1 LSAKKPPW
9 LKVPF
14 PGGERYSWI
23 KKRAANL
30 NLSTVC
36 EEANCPNIGECWNG
50 GTATFMLMGDTCTRG
65 CRFCSVKSAKNPE
78 ALDAEEPKKLAE
90 TVKNL
95 ALKYV
100 VLTTVDRDDLPDQGA
115 SHIARCIRSTQR
127 ACPEMLIEM
136 LMPDFQGKTELVQ
149 QVINSRPAVLAHN
162 LETVRSLSEKVRDSR
177 AGYDQSLDV
186 LHYLKQQCP
195 EGYTKSSLML
205 GVGES
210 RTETLQAMKDLRD
223 VGVDFLTIG
232 QYLQPSKKHLK
243 VEKFVHPDEFDD
255 LAVQGDKMGFEY
267 VASGPLVRSS
277 YKAAE
282 FYMNEKFGETH
293 EFNRQSHFVS
303 NQENF
308 R

>member
-1 LSAKKPPW
+1 MSSTTTRLSAKKPPW

-78 ALDAEEPKKLAE
+78 ALDAEEPKKLAD

-186 LHYLKQQCP
+186 LHYLKQNCP

-282 FYMNEKFGETH
+282 FYIERKIRGNA
-293 EFNRQSHFVS
+293 
-303 NQENF
+303 
-308 R
+308 

>member
-1 LSAKKPPW
+1 MSTTTTRLSPKKPPW

-14 PGGERYSWI
+14 PGGESYSWI

-50 GTATFMLMGDTCTRG
+50 GTATFMMMGDTCTRG
-65 CRFCSVKSAKNPE
+65 CRFCSVKSAKNPG
-78 ALDAEEPKKLAE
+78 ALDPEEPKKLAE

-136 LMPDFQGKTELVQ
+136 LMPDFQGKIELVQ
-149 QVINSRPAVLAHN
+149 QVINARPAVLAHN
-162 LETVRSLSEKVRDSR
+162 LETVRSLTDRVRDSR
-177 AGYDQSLDV
+177 ASYDQSLDV
-186 LHYLKQQCP
+186 LRYLKQQCP
-195 EGYTKSSLML
+195 DGYTKSSLML

-210 RTETLQAMKDLRD
+210 RTETMQAMKDLRD

-243 VEKFVHPDEFDD
+243 VEKFMHPDEFDE
-255 LAVQGDKMGFEY
+255 LALQGDKMGFEY

-282 FYMNEKFGETH
+282 FYIERKIRVNA
-293 EFNRQSHFVS
+293 
-303 NQENF
+303 
-308 R
+308 

>member
-1 LSAKKPPW
+1 MSTTTTRLSAKKPPW

-78 ALDAEEPKKLAE
+78 ALDTEEPKKLAE

-282 FYMNEKFGETH
+282 FYIERKIRGNA
-293 EFNRQSHFVS
+293 
-303 NQENF
+303 
-308 R
+308 

>member
-1 LSAKKPPW
+1 VSTTTTRLSAKKPPW

-282 FYMNEKFGETH
+282 FYIERKIRGNA
-293 EFNRQSHFVS
+293 
-303 NQENF
+303 
-308 R
+308 

>member
-1 LSAKKPPW
+1 MSTTTNILSAKKPPW

-65 CRFCSVKSAKNPE
+65 CRFCSVKSAKNPG

-90 TVKNL
+90 TVNNL

-149 QVINSRPAVLAHN
+149 QVINARPAVLAHN
-162 LETVRSLSEKVRDSR
+162 LETVRSLTGKVRDSR
-177 AGYDQSLDV
+177 ASYDQSLDV
-186 LHYLKQQCP
+186 LRYLKQQCP
-195 EGYTKSSLML
+195 DGYTKSSLML

-243 VEKFVHPDEFDD
+243 VEKFMHPDEFDE
-255 LAVQGDKMGFEY
+255 LALQGDKMGFEY

-282 FYMNEKFGETH
+282 FYIERKIRVNA
-293 EFNRQSHFVS
+293 
-303 NQENF
+303 
-308 R
+308 

>member
-1 LSAKKPPW
+1 MSTTTNILSAKKPPW

-78 ALDAEEPKKLAE
+78 VLDAKEPKKLAE

-149 QVINSRPAVLAHN
+149 QVINARPAVLAHN
-162 LETVRSLSEKVRDSR
+162 LETVRSLTDRVRDSR
-177 AGYDQSLDV
+177 ASYDQSLDV
-186 LHYLKQQCP
+186 LRYLKQQCP
-195 EGYTKSSLML
+195 DGYTKSSLML

-243 VEKFVHPDEFDD
+243 VEKFMHPDEFNE
-255 LAVQGDKMGFEY
+255 LALQGDKMGFEY

-282 FYMNEKFGETH
+282 FYIERKIRVNA
-293 EFNRQSHFVS
+293 
-303 NQENF
+303 
-308 R
+308 

>member
-1 LSAKKPPW
+1 VSTTTTRLYPKKPPW

-36 EEANCPNIGECWNG
+36 EEANCPNIGECWND

-65 CRFCSVKSAKNPE
+65 CRFCSVKSAKNPG

-90 TVKNL
+90 TVNNL

-149 QVINSRPAVLAHN
+149 QVINARPAVLAHN
-162 LETVRSLSEKVRDSR
+162 LETVRSLTGKVRDSR
-177 AGYDQSLDV
+177 ASYDQSLDV
-186 LHYLKQQCP
+186 LRYLKQQCP
-195 EGYTKSSLML
+195 DGYTKSSLML

-243 VEKFVHPDEFDD
+243 VEKFMHPDEFNE
-255 LAVQGDKMGFEY
+255 LALQGDKMGFEY

-282 FYMNEKFGETH
+282 FYIERKIRVNA
-293 EFNRQSHFVS
+293 
-303 NQENF
+303 
-308 R
+308 

>member
-1 LSAKKPPW
+1 MSTTTTRLSPKKPPW

-65 CRFCSVKSAKNPE
+65 CRFCSVKSAKNPG
-78 ALDAEEPKKLAE
+78 ALDPEEPKKLAE

-100 VLTTVDRDDLPDQGA
+100 VLTTVNRDDLPDQGA

-149 QVINSRPAVLAHN
+149 QVINARPAVLAHN
-162 LETVRSLSEKVRDSR
+162 LETVRSLTDRVRDSR
-177 AGYDQSLDV
+177 ASYDQSLDV
-186 LHYLKQQCP
+186 LRYLKQQCP
-195 EGYTKSSLML
+195 DGYTKSSLML

-243 VEKFVHPDEFDD
+243 VEKFMHPDEFDE
-255 LAVQGDKMGFEY
+255 LALQGDKMGFEY

-282 FYMNEKFGETH
+282 FYIERKIRVNA
-293 EFNRQSHFVS
+293 
-303 NQENF
+303 
-308 R
+308 

>member
-1 LSAKKPPW
+1 MSTTTNILSAKKPPW

-65 CRFCSVKSAKNPE
+65 CRFCSVKSAKNPG

-90 TVKNL
+90 TVNNL

-149 QVINSRPAVLAHN
+149 QVINTRPAVLAHN
-162 LETVRSLSEKVRDSR
+162 LETVRSLTDRVRDSR
-177 AGYDQSLDV
+177 ASYDQSLDV
-186 LHYLKQQCP
+186 LRYLKQQCP
-195 EGYTKSSLML
+195 DGYTKSSLML

-243 VEKFVHPDEFDD
+243 VEKFMHPDEFNE
-255 LAVQGDKMGFEY
+255 LALQGDKMGFEY

-282 FYMNEKFGETH
+282 FYIERKIRVNA
-293 EFNRQSHFVS
+293 
-303 NQENF
+303 
-308 R
+308 

>member
-1 LSAKKPPW
+1 MSTTTNILSAKKPPW

-65 CRFCSVKSAKNPE
+65 CRFCSVKSAKNPG

-90 TVKNL
+90 TVNNL

-149 QVINSRPAVLAHN
+149 QVINARPAVLAHN
-162 LETVRSLSEKVRDSR
+162 LETVRSLTDRVRDSR
-177 AGYDQSLDV
+177 ASYDQSLDV
-186 LHYLKQQCP
+186 LRYLKQQCP
-195 EGYTKSSLML
+195 DGYTKSSLML

-243 VEKFVHPDEFDD
+243 VEKFMHPDEFDE
-255 LAVQGDKMGFEY
+255 LALQGDKMGFEY

-282 FYMNEKFGETH
+282 FYIERKIRVNA
-293 EFNRQSHFVS
+293 
-303 NQENF
+303 
-308 R
+308 

>member
-1 LSAKKPPW
+1 MSTTTTRLSPKKPPW

-65 CRFCSVKSAKNPE
+65 CRFCSVKSAKNPG

-90 TVKNL
+90 TVNNL

-149 QVINSRPAVLAHN
+149 QVINARPAVLAHN
-162 LETVRSLSEKVRDSR
+162 LETVRSLTGKVRDSR
-177 AGYDQSLDV
+177 ASYDQSLDV
-186 LHYLKQQCP
+186 LRYLKQQCP
-195 EGYTKSSLML
+195 DGYTKSSLML

-223 VGVDFLTIG
+223 AGVDFLTIG

-243 VEKFVHPDEFDD
+243 VEKFMHPDEFNE
-255 LAVQGDKMGFEY
+255 LALQGDKMGFEY

-282 FYMNEKFGETH
+282 FYIERKIRVNA
-293 EFNRQSHFVS
+293 
-303 NQENF
+303 
-308 R
+308 

>member
-1 LSAKKPPW
+1 MSTTTRLSPKKPPW

-65 CRFCSVKSAKNPE
+65 CRFCSVKSAKNPG
-78 ALDAEEPKKLAE
+78 ALDPEEPKKLAE
-90 TVKNL
+90 TVNNL

-149 QVINSRPAVLAHN
+149 QVINARPAVLAHN
-162 LETVRSLSEKVRDSR
+162 LETVRSLTGKVRDSR
-177 AGYDQSLDV
+177 ASYDQSLDV
-186 LHYLKQQCP
+186 LRYLKQQCP
-195 EGYTKSSLML
+195 DGYTKSSLML

-223 VGVDFLTIG
+223 AGVDFLTIG

-243 VEKFVHPDEFDD
+243 VEKFMHPDEFNE
-255 LAVQGDKMGFEY
+255 LALQGDKMGFEY

-282 FYMNEKFGETH
+282 FYIERKIRVNA
-293 EFNRQSHFVS
+293 
-303 NQENF
+303 
-308 R
+308 

>member
-1 LSAKKPPW
+1 MSTTTNILSAKKPPW

-65 CRFCSVKSAKNPE
+65 CRFCSVKSAKNPG

-90 TVKNL
+90 TVNNL

-136 LMPDFQGKTELVQ
+136 LMPDFQGKIELVQ
-149 QVINSRPAVLAHN
+149 QVINARPAVLAHN
-162 LETVRSLSEKVRDSR
+162 LETVRSLTGKVRDSR
-177 AGYDQSLDV
+177 ASYDQSLDV
-186 LHYLKQQCP
+186 LRYLKQQCP
-195 EGYTKSSLML
+195 DGYTKSSLML

-210 RTETLQAMKDLRD
+210 RTETMQAMKDLRD

-243 VEKFVHPDEFDD
+243 VEKFMHPDEFDE
-255 LAVQGDKMGFEY
+255 LALQGDKMGFEY

-282 FYMNEKFGETH
+282 FYIERKIRVNA
-293 EFNRQSHFVS
+293 
-303 NQENF
+303 
-308 R
+308 

>member
-1 LSAKKPPW
+1 MSTTTNILSAKKPPW

-65 CRFCSVKSAKNPE
+65 CRFCSVKSAKNPG
-78 ALDAEEPKKLAE
+78 ALDPEEPKKLAE
-90 TVKNL
+90 TVNNL

-149 QVINSRPAVLAHN
+149 QVINARPAVLAHN
-162 LETVRSLSEKVRDSR
+162 LETVRSLTGKVRDSR
-177 AGYDQSLDV
+177 ASYDQSLDV
-186 LHYLKQQCP
+186 LRYLKQQCP
-195 EGYTKSSLML
+195 DGYTKSSLML
-205 GVGES
+205 GVGET
-210 RTETLQAMKDLRD
+210 RRETLQAMKDLRD

-243 VEKFVHPDEFDD
+243 VEKFMHPDEFDE
-255 LAVQGDKMGFEY
+255 LALQGDKMGFVY

-282 FYMNEKFGETH
+282 FYIERKIRVNA
-293 EFNRQSHFVS
+293 
-303 NQENF
+303 
-308 R
+308 

>member
-1 LSAKKPPW
+1 MSTTTTRLSAKKPPW

-78 ALDAEEPKKLAE
+78 VLDAKEPKKLAE

-100 VLTTVDRDDLPDQGA
+100 VLTTVNRDDLPDQGA

-136 LMPDFQGKTELVQ
+136 LMPDFQGKIELVQ
-149 QVINSRPAVLAHN
+149 QVINARPAVLAHN
-162 LETVRSLSEKVRDSR
+162 LETVRSLTGKVRDSR
-177 AGYDQSLDV
+177 ASYDQSLDV
-186 LHYLKQQCP
+186 LRYLKQQCP
-195 EGYTKSSLML
+195 DGYTKSSLML

-210 RTETLQAMKDLRD
+210 RTETMQAMKDLRD

-243 VEKFVHPDEFDD
+243 VEKFMHPDEFDE
-255 LAVQGDKMGFEY
+255 LALQGDKMGFEY

-282 FYMNEKFGETH
+282 FYIERKIRVNA
-293 EFNRQSHFVS
+293 
-303 NQENF
+303 
-308 R
+308 

>member
-1 LSAKKPPW
+1 MSTTTTRLSPKKPSW

-65 CRFCSVKSAKNPE
+65 CRFCSVKSAKNPG
-78 ALDAEEPKKLAE
+78 ALDPEEPKKLAE
-90 TVKNL
+90 TVNNL

-149 QVINSRPAVLAHN
+149 QVINARPAVLAHN
-162 LETVRSLSEKVRDSR
+162 LETVRSLTGKVRDSR
-177 AGYDQSLDV
+177 ASYDQSLDV
-186 LHYLKQQCP
+186 LRYLKQQCP
-195 EGYTKSSLML
+195 DGYTKSSLML

-210 RTETLQAMKDLRD
+210 RTETLQAMKDLRNA
-223 VGVDFLTIG
+223 GVDFLTIG

-243 VEKFVHPDEFDD
+243 VEKFMHPDEFDE
-255 LAVQGDKMGFEY
+255 LALQGDKMGFEY

-282 FYMNEKFGETH
+282 FYIERKIRVNA
-293 EFNRQSHFVS
+293 
-303 NQENF
+303 
-308 R
+308 

>member
-1 LSAKKPPW
+1 MSTTTTRLSAKKPPW

-65 CRFCSVKSAKNPE
+65 CRFCSVKSAKNPG

-90 TVKNL
+90 TVNNL

-149 QVINSRPAVLAHN
+149 QVINARPAVLAHN
-162 LETVRSLSEKVRDSR
+162 LETVRSLTGKVRDSR
-177 AGYDQSLDV
+177 ASYDQSLDV
-186 LHYLKQQCP
+186 LRYLKQQCP
-195 EGYTKSSLML
+195 DGYTKSSLML

-243 VEKFVHPDEFDD
+243 VEKFMHPDEFNE
-255 LAVQGDKMGFEY
+255 LALQGDKMGFEY

-282 FYMNEKFGETH
+282 FYIERKIRVNA
-293 EFNRQSHFVS
+293 
-303 NQENF
+303 
-308 R
+308 

>member
-1 LSAKKPPW
+1 MSTTTTRLSAKKPPW

-65 CRFCSVKSAKNPE
+65 CRFCSVKSANNPG
-78 ALDAEEPKKLAE
+78 ALDPEEPKKLAE

-100 VLTTVDRDDLPDQGA
+100 VLTTVNRDDLPDQGA

-149 QVINSRPAVLAHN
+149 QVINARPAVLAHN
-162 LETVRSLSEKVRDSR
+162 LETVRSLTDRVRDSR
-177 AGYDQSLDV
+177 ASYDQSLDV
-186 LHYLKQQCP
+186 LRYLKQQCP
-195 EGYTKSSLML
+195 DGYTKSSLML

-243 VEKFVHPDEFDD
+243 VEKFMHPDEFDE
-255 LAVQGDKMGFEY
+255 LALQGDKMGFEY

-282 FYMNEKFGETH
+282 FYIERKIRVNA
-293 EFNRQSHFVS
+293 
-303 NQENF
+303 
-308 R
+308 

>member
-1 LSAKKPPW
+1 MSAKKPPW

-186 LHYLKQQCP
+186 LHYLKQNCP

-282 FYMNEKFGETH
+282 FYIERKIRGNA
-293 EFNRQSHFVS
+293 
-303 NQENF
+303 
-308 R
+308 

>member
-1 LSAKKPPW
+1 MSTTTNRLSAKKPPW

-65 CRFCSVKSAKNPE
+65 CRFCSVKSAKNPG

-149 QVINSRPAVLAHN
+149 QVINARPAVLAHN
-162 LETVRSLSEKVRDSR
+162 LETVRSLTGKVRDSR
-177 AGYDQSLDV
+177 ASYDQSLDV
-186 LHYLKQQCP
+186 LRYLKQQCP
-195 EGYTKSSLML
+195 DGYTKSSLML

-243 VEKFVHPDEFDD
+243 VEKFMHPDEFNE
-255 LAVQGDKMGFEY
+255 LALQGDKMGFEY

-277 YKAAE
+277 YNAAE
-282 FYMNEKFGETH
+282 FYIERKIRVNA
-293 EFNRQSHFVS
+293 
-303 NQENF
+303 
-308 R
+308 

>member
-1 LSAKKPPW
+1 MSTKTNRLSTKKPPW

-23 KKRAANL
+23 KKRTANL
-30 NLSTVC
+30 KLSTVC

-65 CRFCSVKSAKNPE
+65 CRFCSVKSAKNPG

-90 TVKNL
+90 TVKNM

-115 SHIARCIRSTQR
+115 SHIARCIHSTQS
-127 ACPEMLIEM
+127 ASPEMLIEM
-136 LMPDFQGKTELVQ
+136 LMPDFQGKTELIQ
-149 QVINSRPAVLAHN
+149 QVINARPAVLAHN
-162 LETVRSLSEKVRDSR
+162 LETVRSLTDKVRDSR

-186 LHYLKQQCP
+186 LRYLKEQCP

-232 QYLQPSKKHLK
+232 QYLQPSKKHLR
-243 VEKFVHPDEFDD
+243 VENFVHPDEFNE
-255 LAVQGDKMGFEY
+255 LALQGDKMGFEY

-282 FYMNEKFGETH
+282 FYIERKILGNA
-293 EFNRQSHFVS
+293 
-303 NQENF
+303 
-308 R
+308 

>member
-1 LSAKKPPW
+1 MSTTTTRLSVKKPPW

-30 NLSTVC
+30 NLNTVC
-36 EEANCPNIGECWNG
+36 EEAKCPNIGECWNG

-65 CRFCSVKSAKNPE
+65 CRFCSVKTAKIPG
-78 ALDAEEPKKLAE
+78 ALDTEEPRKLAG
-90 TVKNL
+90 TVKNMDL
-95 ALKYV
+95 RYV

-136 LMPDFQGKTELVQ
+136 LMPDFQGNTELVQ
-149 QVINSRPAVLAHN
+149 QVINARPAVLAHN
-162 LETVRSLSEKVRDSR
+162 LETVRRLTPKVRDSR

-186 LHYLKQQCP
+186 LRYLKQHCP

-205 GVGES
+205 GVGE
-210 RTETLQAMKDLRD
+210 RRAETLQAMEDLRD

-232 QYLQPSKKHLK
+232 QYLQPTKKHLK
-243 VEKFVHPDEFDD
+243 VENFVHPDEFNE
-255 LAVQGDKMGFEY
+255 LARLGDKMGFEY

-282 FYMNEKFGETH
+282 FYIERKIRGNA
-293 EFNRQSHFVS
+293 
-303 NQENF
+303 
-308 R
+308 

>member
-1 LSAKKPPW
+1 MSTTTTRLSAKKPPW

-14 PGGERYSWI
+14 PGGESYSWI

-65 CRFCSVKSAKNPE
+65 CRFCSVKSAKNPG
-78 ALDAEEPKKLAE
+78 ALDPEEPKKLAE

-149 QVINSRPAVLAHN
+149 QVINARPAVLAHN
-162 LETVRSLSEKVRDSR
+162 LETVRSLTDRVRDSR
-177 AGYDQSLDV
+177 ASYDQSLDV
-186 LHYLKQQCP
+186 LRYLKQQCP
-195 EGYTKSSLML
+195 DGYTKSSLML

-210 RTETLQAMKDLRD
+210 RTETMQAMKDLRD

-243 VEKFVHPDEFDD
+243 VEKFMHPDEFDE
-255 LAVQGDKMGFEY
+255 LALQGDKMGFEY

-282 FYMNEKFGETH
+282 FYIERKIRVNA
-293 EFNRQSHFVS
+293 
-303 NQENF
+303 
-308 R
+308 

>member
-1 LSAKKPPW
+1 MSTTTNILSAKKPPW

-65 CRFCSVKSAKNPE
+65 CRFCSVKSAKNPG
-78 ALDAEEPKKLAE
+78 ALDPEEPKKLAE
-90 TVKNL
+90 TVNNL

-149 QVINSRPAVLAHN
+149 QVINARPAVLAHN
-162 LETVRSLSEKVRDSR
+162 LETVRSLTGKVRDSR
-177 AGYDQSLDV
+177 ASYDQSLDV
-186 LHYLKQQCP
+186 LRYLKQQCP
-195 EGYTKSSLML
+195 DGYTKSSLML

-223 VGVDFLTIG
+223 AGVDFLTIG

-243 VEKFVHPDEFDD
+243 VEKFMHPDEFDE
-255 LAVQGDKMGFEY
+255 LALQGDKMGFEY

-282 FYMNEKFGETH
+282 FYIERKIRVNA
-293 EFNRQSHFVS
+293 
-303 NQENF
+303 
-308 R
+308 

>member
-1 LSAKKPPW
+1 MSTTTTRLSPKKPPW

-78 ALDAEEPKKLAE
+78 VLDAKEPKKLAE

-100 VLTTVDRDDLPDQGA
+100 VLTTVNRDDLPDQGA

-136 LMPDFQGKTELVQ
+136 LMPDFQGKIELVQ
-149 QVINSRPAVLAHN
+149 QVINARPAVLAHN
-162 LETVRSLSEKVRDSR
+162 LETVRSLTDRVRDSR
-177 AGYDQSLDV
+177 ASYDQSLDV
-186 LHYLKQQCP
+186 LRYLKQQCP
-195 EGYTKSSLML
+195 DGYTKSSLML

-210 RTETLQAMKDLRD
+210 RTETMQAMKDLRD

-243 VEKFVHPDEFDD
+243 VEKFMHPDEFDE
-255 LAVQGDKMGFEY
+255 LALQGDKMGFEY

-282 FYMNEKFGETH
+282 FYIERKIRVNA
-293 EFNRQSHFVS
+293 
-303 NQENF
+303 
-308 R
+308 

>member
-1 LSAKKPPW
+1 MSTTTTRLSAKKPPW

-65 CRFCSVKSAKNPE
+65 CRFCSVKSAKNPG
-78 ALDAEEPKKLAE
+78 ALDPEEPKKLAE
-90 TVKNL
+90 TVNNL

-149 QVINSRPAVLAHN
+149 QVINARPAVLAHN
-162 LETVRSLSEKVRDSR
+162 LETVRSLTGKVRDSR
-177 AGYDQSLDV
+177 ASYDQSLDV
-186 LHYLKQQCP
+186 LRYLKQQCP
-195 EGYTKSSLML
+195 DGYTKSSLML

-243 VEKFVHPDEFDD
+243 VEKFMHPDEFNE
-255 LAVQGDKMGFEY
+255 LALQGDKMGFEY

-282 FYMNEKFGETH
+282 FYIERKIRVNA
-293 EFNRQSHFVS
+293 
-303 NQENF
+303 
-308 R
+308 

>member
-1 LSAKKPPW
+1 MSATTTRLSPKKPPW

-65 CRFCSVKSAKNPE
+65 CRFCSVKSAKNPG
-78 ALDAEEPKKLAE
+78 ALDPEEPKKLAE

-100 VLTTVDRDDLPDQGA
+100 VLTTVNRDDLPDQGA

-149 QVINSRPAVLAHN
+149 QVINARPAVLAHN
-162 LETVRSLSEKVRDSR
+162 LETVRSLTDRVRDSR
-177 AGYDQSLDV
+177 ASYDQSLDV
-186 LHYLKQQCP
+186 LRYLKQQCP
-195 EGYTKSSLML
+195 DGYTKSSLML

-243 VEKFVHPDEFDD
+243 VEKFMHPDEFDE
-255 LAVQGDKMGFEY
+255 LALQGDKMGFEY

-282 FYMNEKFGETH
+282 FYIERKIRVNT
-293 EFNRQSHFVS
+293 
-303 NQENF
+303 
-308 R
+308 

>member
-1 LSAKKPPW
+1 MSTTTTRLSPKKPPW

-65 CRFCSVKSAKNPE
+65 CRFCSVKSAKNPG
-78 ALDAEEPKKLAE
+78 ALDPEEPKKLAE
-90 TVKNL
+90 TVNNL

-149 QVINSRPAVLAHN
+149 QVINARPAVLAHN
-162 LETVRSLSEKVRDSR
+162 LETVRSLTGKVRDSR
-177 AGYDQSLDV
+177 ASYDQSLDV
-186 LHYLKQQCP
+186 LRYLKQQCP
-195 EGYTKSSLML
+195 DGYTKSSLML

-223 VGVDFLTIG
+223 AGVDFLTIG

-243 VEKFVHPDEFDD
+243 VEKFMHPDELDE
-255 LAVQGDKMGFEY
+255 LALQGDKMGFEY

-282 FYMNEKFGETH
+282 FYIERKIRINT
-293 EFNRQSHFVS
+293 
-303 NQENF
+303 
-308 R
+308 

>member
-1 LSAKKPPW
+1 MSTTTNILSAKKPPW

-65 CRFCSVKSAKNPE
+65 CRFCSVKSAKNPG

-90 TVKNL
+90 TVNNL

-149 QVINSRPAVLAHN
+149 QVINARPAVLAHN
-162 LETVRSLSEKVRDSR
+162 LETVRSLTDRVRDSR
-177 AGYDQSLDV
+177 ASYDQSLDV
-186 LHYLKQQCP
+186 LRYLKQQCP
-195 EGYTKSSLML
+195 DGYTKSSLML

-223 VGVDFLTIG
+223 AGVDFLTIG

-243 VEKFVHPDEFDD
+243 VEKFMHPDEFDE
-255 LAVQGDKMGFEY
+255 LALQGDKMGFEY

-282 FYMNEKFGETH
+282 FYIERKIRVNA
-293 EFNRQSHFVS
+293 
-303 NQENF
+303 
-308 R
+308 